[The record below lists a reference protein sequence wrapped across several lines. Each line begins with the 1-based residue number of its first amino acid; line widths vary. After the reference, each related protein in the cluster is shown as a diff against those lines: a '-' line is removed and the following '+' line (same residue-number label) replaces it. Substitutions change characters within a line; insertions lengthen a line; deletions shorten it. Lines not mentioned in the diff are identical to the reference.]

1 MAKREGGKRREAGQH
16 NTTQHSQ
23 HKLLEQETGAGAGVG
38 GGKTE
43 SWCVPWGEEREER
56 GEGYDVGG

>member
-1 MAKREGGKRREAGQH
+1 MEKAGGG
-16 NTTQHSQ
+16 TTQHSQ

-43 SWCVPWGEEREER
+43 SWCVLWGWGKREREGRETDAMWE
-56 GEGYDVGG
+56 GEA